1 MLISEVSASTRGSDF
16 KHNPLPHPITHI
28 RLLEILP
35 LINSQD
41 VAICC
46 RLKDV
51 RLADYDQCYT
61 ALSYAWSS
69 NNAGHAITINGQKV
83 TVRNNLYEF
92 LYLYRQKLMTHELP
106 TVFLWIDALCLDYGN
121 TRERN
126 SQVQIMPTIYQKAK
140 IVLAWL
146 EPLPETRDLL
156 GGRSGREKCKS
167 FLEQIRRD
175 LDRPRN
181 LHNDRHL
188 CAKYLPNRLQSTLQF
203 SAEWEALLQLC
214 RHRYWSRLWI
224 LLENRYAQN
233 LIFMYGDVL
242 WTWQEFRA
250 PFVLMWYMTEWQLYD
265 SSLTTSFDPAQI
277 LYTSA
282 ADVIRTR
289 MTFEYPSKFS
299 SAAEFSYTD
308 VATERWD
315 QFSMREP
322 LSDLLQLHRRRL
334 CTDRLD
340 KVYALIGLSNST
352 LTVDYDRSNIELF
365 CAVLLSLKV
374 SLELDF
380 VSMLAHHLDVSAFQY
395 QQNRRSILAD
405 VPSTAAFQT
414 SSDIIGRP
422 CHQVYSVKTISA
434 RTELS
439 DVIGSRLGLQKLN
452 YYRVT
457 GRQQIERMRDWDDFP
472 PASSDVPRIHGHTPG
487 TEMPIVDG
495 FDLSD
500 TKFRAAMFLNPSS
513 RSNRRAIFGM
523 ISTNGVDD
531 GDILVTDEKM
541 YSGLIVRV
549 SGLSKTWLTVVG
561 VILFARRVTVT
572 TDFSSSMIP
581 GTPTSSIRSSTL
593 SDFCEHTFPTPFTIA
608 GCDGKEHFTLKPHDI
623 QIQSLLSGKSTPN
636 SGRQSRSSTN
646 TTSSTIKSTTS
657 RFRMNDRRLTSKS
670 DRLERILEVIG
681 SHKRRHSK

>member
-1 MLISEVSASTRGSDF
+1 MVPGVPASTHDDNF
-16 KHNPLPHPITHI
+16 QHDALPHPITHI

-41 VAICC
+41 VAIRC
-46 RLKDV
+46 RLKSV

-61 ALSYAWSS
+61 ALSYAWSP
-69 NNAGHAITINGQKV
+69 NNAGHTISINGQNV
-83 TVRNNLYEF
+83 TVRSNLYEF
-92 LYLYRQKLMTHELP
+92 LYIYRQRLMSHDLP

-140 IVLAWL
+140 TVVAWL
-146 EPLPETRDLL
+146 EPFPENQEVLS
-156 GGRSGREKCKS
+156 GRNGREKCKR
-167 FLEQIRRD
+167 FLEQIKRD

-188 CAKYLPNRLQSTLQF
+188 CAKYMPNQLQSTLQF
-203 SAEWEALLQLC
+203 STEWEALLQLC

-250 PFVLMWYMTEWQLYD
+250 PFILMWYMTEWHLYEP
-265 SSLTTSFDPAQI
+265 SLSTSCDPAQI

-289 MTFEYPSKFS
+289 LTFEYPSKFTS
-299 SAAEFSYTD
+299 TIEYSYTD

-315 QFSMREP
+315 QFSMREC
-322 LSDLLQLHRRRL
+322 LSDLLQLHRRRR
-334 CTDRLD
+334 CSERLD
-340 KVYALIGLSNST
+340 RVYALIGLSNTT
-352 LTVDYDRSNIELF
+352 LSVDYDRSNIELF

-405 VPSTAAFQT
+405 VPSTAPQQT
-414 SSDIIGRP
+414 TADIIGQP
-422 CHQVYSVKTISA
+422 CHQVYAVKAVTS

-457 GRQQIERMRDWDDFP
+457 GRQQIDRMKDWDDFP
-472 PASSDVPRIHGHTPG
+472 PVRTDMPRIHGHMPG

-500 TKFRAAMFLNPSS
+500 TKFRATMFLNPSS

-523 ISTNGVDD
+523 ISTNAVED
-531 GDILVTDEKM
+531 GDVLVTDDKT
-541 YSGLIVRV
+541 YSGLIVRI

-561 VILFARRVTVT
+561 VVLFARKVTVAS
-572 TDFSSSMIP
+572 DFTPTMKP
-581 GTPTSSIRSSTL
+581 GSPTSSICSSTL
-593 SDFCEHTFPTPFTIA
+593 SDFCEHTYPTPFTIA
-608 GCDGKEHFTLKPHDI
+608 GCDGKEHFTLRPFDI
-623 QIQSLLSGKSTPN
+623 QIQSLLSGKSTPT
-636 SGRQSRSSTN
+636 SGRHSRSSSNTTN
-646 TTSSTIKSTTS
+646 TSNTTANS
-657 RFRMNDRRLTSKS
+657 RFHTNDRRWTSKS
-670 DRLERILEVIG
+670 DRLERIMEVIT
-681 SHKRRHSK
+681 SQKRRYSK

>member
-16 KHNPLPHPITHI
+16 KHEALPHPITHI

-41 VAICC
+41 VVIQC
-46 RLKDV
+46 RLKCV
-51 RLADYDQCYT
+51 RLADYDGCYT
-61 ALSYAWSS
+61 ALSYAWSPS
-69 NNAGHAITINGQKV
+69 NASHSIIINGQNVKV
-83 TVRNNLYEF
+83 RSNLYEF
-92 LYLYRQKLMTHELP
+92 LYLYSQKLKSNALP

-121 TRERN
+121 IRERN
-126 SQVQIMPTIYQKAK
+126 SQVQIMSTIYQKAK
-140 IVLAWL
+140 MVLAWL
-146 EPLPETRDLL
+146 EPFPDTRDVP
-156 GGRSGREKCKS
+156 GGRNGREKCKS

-188 CAKYLPNRLQSTLQF
+188 CAKYLPNQLQSTLQF
-203 SAEWEALLQLC
+203 SAEWEALLQIC

-233 LIFMYGDVL
+233 LVFMYGDVL
-242 WTWQEFRA
+242 WSWQEFRA

-265 SSLTTSFDPAQI
+265 SSHSASCDPAQI

-289 MTFEYPSKFS
+289 LTLEYPSKFTS
-299 SAAEFSYTD
+299 VVDFRYAD

-315 QFSMREP
+315 QSSMRESM
-322 LSDLLQLHRRRL
+322 SDLLQQHRRRL
-334 CTDRLD
+334 CSNRLD
-340 KVYALIGLSNST
+340 RVYALIGLSNST

-365 CAVLLSLKV
+365 CAVLLSLKT
-374 SLELDF
+374 SLELGF

-395 QQNRRSILAD
+395 QQNRRSMLAD
-405 VPSTAAFQT
+405 VPSTAPNQT

-422 CHQVYSVKTISA
+422 CQQMYSVKSITA

-439 DVIGSRLGLQKLN
+439 DVMGSRLGLQKLN

-457 GRQQIERMRDWDDFP
+457 GRQQIDRMKDWDDFP
-472 PASSDVPRIHGHTPG
+472 KVSTEMPRIHGHTPG

-500 TKFRAAMFLNPSS
+500 TKFRAAMFLNPNS
-513 RSNRRAIFGM
+513 RGNRRAIFGM
-523 ISTNGVDD
+523 ISTNAVED
-531 GDILVTDEKM
+531 GDVLVTDDKM
-541 YSGLIVRV
+541 YTGLVIRI

-572 TDFSSSMIP
+572 TDFTSSTVP
-581 GTPTSSIRSSTL
+581 GTPTGSIRSSTL
-593 SDFCEHTFPTPFTIA
+593 SDFCEHTYPTPFTIA
-608 GCDGKEHFTLKPHDI
+608 GCDGKEHFTLKPYDI
-623 QIQSLLSGKSTPN
+623 QIQTLLSGKSTPT
-636 SGRQSRSSTN
+636 SGRHSRSSTN
-646 TTSSTIKSTTS
+646 TTTTTMSTMSSLLKT
-657 RFRMNDRRLTSKS
+657 NDKRLTSKS
-670 DRLERILEVIG
+670 DRLERIMEVI
-681 SHKRRHSK
+681 SAHKRRHSK